1 MSAEETIIN
10 GFKAVARQIDMSDS
24 LEMAYLSIE
33 SEYFTDY
40 NKLHEKI
47 CQFNALTGW
56 FTLQSKNM
64 LLDEWRRQSKDDF
77 GFILC
82 GELADDKSSIHIRQ
96 SREGWTWTEMKDE
109 VVGNEIL
116 FVETLKLASVEGKQ
130 YLSYR
135 VYWKKIDDLGYRAT
149 YARFTGMT
157 QGV

>member
-1 MSAEETIIN
+1 MSAEEKIIN

-33 SEYFTDY
+33 SECFTDY
-40 NKLHEKI
+40 DKLHERI
-47 CQFNALTGW
+47 CQFNALAGW

-64 LLDEWRRQSKDDF
+64 LLDEWYQSNDEF

-96 SREGWTWTEMKDE
+96 SREGWILTEMKEE

-116 FVETLKLASVEGKQ
+116 FVETLKLASVEDKQ